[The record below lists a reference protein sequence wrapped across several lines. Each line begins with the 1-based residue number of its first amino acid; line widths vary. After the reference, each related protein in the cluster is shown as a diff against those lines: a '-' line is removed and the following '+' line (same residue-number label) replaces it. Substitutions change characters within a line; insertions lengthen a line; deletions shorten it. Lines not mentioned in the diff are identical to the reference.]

1 MAPAQQVIKK
11 LKMNHL
17 GLYTL
22 HVLSHSRPQLLQS
35 VKKKKNNKKNKGGM
49 PVTELLNA
57 STQ

>member
-35 VKKKKNNKKNKGGM
+35 VKRKKTKKQRGHAGY
-49 PVTELLNA
+49 
-57 STQ
+57 

>member
-35 VKKKKNNKKNKGGM
+35 VKKKKTKKIKGACR
-49 PVTELLNA
+49 LLNF
-57 STQ
+57 

>member
-11 LKMNHL
+11 LKMSHL

-22 HVLSHSRPQLLQS
+22 HVLSHSRPQLLQR
-35 VKKKKNNKKNKGGM
+35 VKKKKPKKQRGHA

>member
-11 LKMNHL
+11 LKMSHL

-35 VKKKKNNKKNKGGM
+35 VKKKKQRGHA